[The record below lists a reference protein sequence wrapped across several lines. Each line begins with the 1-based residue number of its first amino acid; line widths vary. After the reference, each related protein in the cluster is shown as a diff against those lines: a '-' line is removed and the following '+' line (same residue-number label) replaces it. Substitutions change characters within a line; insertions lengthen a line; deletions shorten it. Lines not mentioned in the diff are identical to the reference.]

1 MIHTM
6 ANQMVVTNLRLPYAD
21 WLQVK
26 TVAAEQGL
34 SVNEYIN
41 EAVAFVTKA
50 KSLVANLFAYK
61 KSTVNDPILDWPN
74 LTKKIKIRPM
84 GLSADDILIY
94 GE

>member
-26 TVAAEQGL
+26 TVAAEEGV
-34 SVNEYIN
+34 SINEYIQSII
-41 EAVAFVTKA
+41 T
-50 KSLVANLFAYK
+50 SLSNARQLVSDWVHPHK
-61 KSTVNDPILDWPN
+61 KTVSIWDLPKLAGGKD
-74 LTKKIKIRPM
+74 KPM

>member
-6 ANQMVVTNLRLPYAD
+6 TNQMVVTNLRLPYAD

-41 EAVAFVTKA
+41 EALSFVTKA
-50 KSLVANLFAYK
+50 KSLAAGLFNRK
-61 KSTVNDPILDWPN
+61 TVYNDPIWNWPV
-74 LTKKIKIRPM
+74 LSQKIKDKPM
-84 GLSADDILIY
+84 GLSVDDNLIY
-94 GE
+94 E

>member
-1 MIHTM
+1 MN
-6 ANQMVVTNLRLPYAD
+6 ASNMVVTNLRLPYAD

-26 TVAAEQGL
+26 TVAAEEGL

-41 EAVAFVTKA
+41 QAITFVTKA
-50 KSLVANLFAYK
+50 KGLVTNLFAVK
-61 KSTVNDPILDWPN
+61 KPATSDPILDWPN
-74 LTKKIKIRPM
+74 LTKKIKVRPM